1 MNDDEL
7 KAINDRL
14 KERRRM
20 AAERDARQPAAQ
32 TATPRQP
39 AAQTPTPRKAPSTR
53 GGFFVIELES
63 FQAACTI
70 GLRPAVALLVLAR
83 FTGRGGTVTR
93 ASANAIEQRTG
104 IGRKAA
110 REAIDALTARGIIRR
125 EGSATKPRYIIV
137 RTVDRPDPRGSL
149 TEAQRSV
156 IARCLRGE
164 KLSKRDAGVAANLV
178 TRGFVKRTESGGF
191 EESPRDDA
199 TSVWLPN
206 ELVDGVNGNP
216 SPVELVRQTGDVM
229 ALRLLVDLYEWHRLD
244 EWCGV
249 DPRTLRERYEEKFRH
264 AVGAV
269 FVIASMPAEL
279 TGDNALLPLFA
290 PHIERDT
297 KGNPVREDGRIK
309 APLFWSRLGVLQ
321 RCRLV
326 RFVPHVIDG
335 DRAVVYP
342 CAAKT
347 VGSDRRGEPA
357 ETRIGEAAFRA
368 AERILGEGTEE
379 HTAFFDVFMEEGPDL
394 RGRPA
399 EDGVAFIV
407 PRHMEKASVIGIAR
421 LTFRPKT
428 QATARWLSELAQ
440 TAEHWEGVFN
450 DAAEHGRTVG
460 IVGAQTAD
468 GA

>member
-1 MNDDEL
+1 MSENDEL
-7 KAINDRL
+7 NALNEKL
-14 KERRRM
+14 KQRQRM
-20 AAERDARQPAAQ
+20 AASRDSHKPTDGLSDAKAALQGVMRDAERGKPRAPP
-32 TATPRQP
+32 TA
-39 AAQTPTPRKAPSTR
+39 R
-53 GGFFVIELES
+53 GGFFVIESES
-63 FQAACTI
+63 FHAACAI

-110 REAIDALTARGIIRR
+110 REAIDALTAHGIIRR

-164 KLSKRDAGVAANLV
+164 KLTKRDAAVATNLAA
-178 TRGFVKRTESGGF
+178 RGFVKRTPSGGF
-191 EESPRDDA
+191 EEIPRDDA
-199 TSVWLPN
+199 TPVWLPN

-216 SPVELVRQTGDVM
+216 SPVELVRQTGDAM

-249 DPRTLRERYEEKFRH
+249 DPRTLRERYEEQFRH

-269 FVIASMPAEL
+269 FVIASTPETLSAWMEKPI
-279 TGDNALLPLFA
+279 TK
-290 PHIERDT
+290 PHVATI
-297 KGNPVREDGRIK
+297 DGK
-309 APLFWSRLGVLQ
+309 ADARAFWPRLDVLQ
-321 RCRLV
+321 RCGLV

-335 DRAVVYP
+335 DGAVVYP
-342 CAAKT
+342 CSSESAGGNRK
-347 VGSDRRGEPA
+347 GEAA

-368 AERILGEGTEE
+368 AERLLDPGTAE
-379 HTAFFDVFMEEGPDL
+379 HNEFIDVFTDHADG
-394 RGRPA
+394 A
-399 EDGVAFIV
+399 VNDGVAFIV

-428 QATARWLSELAQ
+428 RATATWLSELAQ
-440 TAEHWEGVFN
+440 TAEQWVARFN

>member
-63 FQAACTI
+63 FHAACAI

-164 KLSKRDAGVAANLV
+164 KLSKRDAAIAANLAA
-178 TRGFVKRTESGGF
+178 RGFVKRTESGGF

-249 DPRTLRERYEEKFRH
+249 DPSTLRERYKEQFRH
-264 AVGAV
+264 AIGAV
-269 FVIASMPAEL
+269 FVLASTPETLVTSLDKPVAK
-279 TGDNALLPLFA
+279 
-290 PHIERDT
+290 PHVAMI
-297 KGNPVREDGRIK
+297 DGK
-309 APLFWSRLGVLQ
+309 ADARAFWPRLDALQ
-321 RCRLV
+321 RCGLV

-335 DRAVVYP
+335 DGAVVYP
-342 CAAKT
+342 CASST
-347 VGSDRRGEPA
+347 VGTNRRGEPA
-357 ETRIGEAAFRA
+357 EARIGEAAHRA
-368 AERILGEGTEE
+368 ADWLLVPGTEE
-379 HTAFFDVFMEEGPDL
+379 HITFSDVF
-394 RGRPA
+394 
-399 EDGVAFIV
+399 EDCDDDVPFNEGVAFIV
-407 PRHMEKASVIGIAR
+407 PRHMEKASVVGIAR

-428 QATARWLSELAQ
+428 LLTARWLSELAQ

-450 DAAEHGRTVG
+450 DAAKHGRTAG